1 MEYRTLGKTGL
12 KVSRLGFG
20 CLRLPETKNGEQ
32 NRVDDSRAIPLLR
45 RAFELGVNYYDT
57 GWGYVNGDSQRAL
70 GAAFHDVRDQV
81 ILVNKMPLYAV
92 KKKDDFWY
100 FLDQELQLMQTDYLD
115 ILMFHQVGERYWNLM
130 LQHDFLELAQRA
142 KEQGIIRHIGFSFH
156 DRPEFMQTVID
167 SGIMEVVLC
176 QYNLIDRTNEAMIT
190 KAHEQGLGVVT
201 MGSVGAGNISAGGDA
216 FLKLFPQSQ
225 AKTASELALRFVYGH
240 PHVDCALSGMEN
252 LTMLEENVAT
262 MEHAASI
269 TPEETQSVRAKA
281 AEIIAASPLSNL
293 YCTACRY
300 CDVCPKGIRPFM
312 TIRPY
317 LFWKVW
323 GLKETALA
331 DYRQLGT
338 DVWTGAKSTEC
349 INCGKCAK
357 YCPQRIP
364 IPEILREANEA
375 FQAVL

>member
-12 KVSRLGFG
+12 NVSRLGFG
-20 CLRLPETKNGEQ
+20 CLRLPETKGADNH
-32 NRVDDSRAIPLLR
+32 VDDTRAIPLLH

-70 GAAFHDVRDQV
+70 GTAFHDVRDQV

-92 KKKDDFWY
+92 RKKDDFWY
-100 FLDQELQLMQTDYLD
+100 FLEQELKLMQTDYLD

-130 LQHDFLELAQRA
+130 LQHDFLTLAQQA
-142 KEQGIIRHIGFSFH
+142 KEQGLIRHIGFSFH

-176 QYNLIDRTNEAMIT
+176 QYNLIDRTHEVMIQ
-190 KAHEQGLGVVT
+190 KAKEQGLGVVT
-201 MGSVGAGNISAGGDA
+201 MGSVGAGNISAGADA
-216 FLKLFPQSQ
+216 FLRLFPSSQ
-225 AKTASELALRFVYGH
+225 AKTASELALRFVCGH
-240 PHVDCALSGMEN
+240 PDVDCALSGMEN
-252 LTMLEENVAT
+252 IAMLEENY
-262 MEHAASI
+262 ASVERAIHI
-269 TPEETQSVRAKA
+269 TSEETAAVRKA
-281 AEIIAASPLSNL
+281 AEKIIAASPLSKL

-300 CDVCPKGIRPFM
+300 CDVCPKGVRPFM

-331 DYRQLGT
+331 DYKLLGS
-338 DVWTGAKSTEC
+338 DEWTGAKSTEC
-349 INCGKCAK
+349 VNCGKCLS
-357 YCPQRIP
+357 YCPQHIP
-364 IPEILREANEA
+364 IPEILRQANDA
-375 FQAVL
+375 FQTLL